1 MTSEIRAYDNSSALA
16 AKPLHRPVTRSVL
29 RLWLLA
35 VPWPACAGA
44 EDLAEIYALAQQ
56 QDPQLAAAQA
66 AHAASAEVR
75 PQARALLL
83 PQLDAYAER
92 TREDGNEV
100 TGSGSGVRFG
110 GSNDFTRTGV
120 TLNQPLLD
128 FGAFNLLRQSQ
139 IQLRAGDLA
148 LTSARQQLRLRAAQ
162 AYFDVLA
169 AEDELSFAQAEKTA
183 LTRQLEQAR
192 KRFEVGFAPIT
203 DMQEAQARYDLAL
216 ATEVSARQR
225 LRSAL
230 EAVRALTGRLPGPLA
245 KLAPDIALPTPEPSD
260 PEAWV
265 GRALQHN
272 PELNAV
278 LEQAELAEE
287 EVKRQQAGHYPTV
300 DVNASYGTCDAR
312 RDNTSC
318 LTQDEASDVTLR
330 LDLPL
335 FAGGGTQSRVRQAG
349 HLLEQRQHELTRLRR
364 EVERQTRDAYES
376 VLSSQAQAAAFRQ
389 AVTSNETALAATEA
403 GLQTGARTNID
414 VLNAQRELYRA
425 RRDHARSRYDVLL
438 NQLRLE
444 LAAGQANEDSLTR
457 INQLL
462 RTP

>member
-1 MTSEIRAYDNSSALA
+1 MPRAFRSLLRLGLAAALWPALA
-16 AKPLHRPVTRSVL
+16 S
-29 RLWLLA
+29 
-35 VPWPACAGA
+35 A
-44 EDLAEIYALAQQ
+44 EDLAEIHALAAQ
-56 QDPQLAAAQA
+56 QDAQLAAAQA
-66 AHAASAEVR
+66 AHAANAEVR

-92 TREDGNEV
+92 SREDANEV
-100 TGSGSGVRFG
+100 TGGGGVRFG
-110 GSNDFTRTGV
+110 GRNDFTRTGV

-128 FGAFNLLRQSQ
+128 FGALRAWRQSE

-148 LTSARQQLRLRAAQ
+148 LMSARQQLLLRSAQ

-169 AEDELSFAQAEKTA
+169 AEDELSFAQAEKSA
-183 LTRQLEQAR
+183 LTRQLEQSR

-230 EAVRALTGRLPGPLA
+230 EAIRALTGRLPGRLA
-245 KLAPDIALPTPEPSD
+245 TLAPEVALPAPD
-260 PEAWV
+260 PADAEAWV

-272 PELNAV
+272 PDLNAARETAA
-278 LEQAELAEE
+278 LAEL
-287 EVKRQQAGHYPTV
+287 EVKRLQASHYPTV
-300 DVNASYGTCDAR
+300 DVNASYGTCDASR
-312 RDNTSC
+312 EVTSC

-349 HLLEQRQHELTRLRR
+349 HVLEQRQHELTGLRR

-389 AVTSNETALAATEA
+389 AVASNETALAATEA
-403 GLQTGARTNID
+403 GLQTGARTTID

-425 RRDHARSRYDVLL
+425 RRNHARSRYDVLL
-438 NQLRLE
+438 NLLRLE
-444 LAAGQANEDSLTR
+444 LIGGEADATSLAR
-457 INQLL
+457 INRLL
-462 RTP
+462 AGAAPAAP